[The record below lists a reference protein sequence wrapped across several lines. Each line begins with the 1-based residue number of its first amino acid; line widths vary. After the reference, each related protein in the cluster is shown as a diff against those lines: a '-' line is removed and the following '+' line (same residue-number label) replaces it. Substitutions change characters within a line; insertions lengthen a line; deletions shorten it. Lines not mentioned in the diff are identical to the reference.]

1 MARPLRVSRPSWL
14 LPALAV
20 LACTLLLAGCD
31 LFGPDDPGELPL
43 PDDLALVAVMGGNT
57 PGLRTFDLETLER
70 SALIETDDRQPI
82 GLVASPDGGR
92 WYVSWNLDSH
102 SDGDP
107 RDVLAI
113 FDPAKERF
121 TKSRSWPDSSDV
133 VAGVGNSRLI
143 YDPVNDRVVT
153 YANRATVQFFDA
165 ASLEPEGRHMIGVTE
180 EEVVEAA
187 VLAEGRE
194 EIYFGSY
201 QKIHVY
207 DLNEQEVTE
216 AFSVEGHPVMQSS
229 GFVELA
235 LSPDERY
242 LYGTMFRGPGGP
254 GTFFMMDLS
263 SRQILTKKAVG
274 SYAGMAVHPGGR
286 YVYIDCP
293 AGGMRT
299 LIPTN
304 KILRFDAQAREMEV
318 FIDGPGA
325 LGLPGRALIADKI
338 TMVPGGEAFV
348 IRNPIP
354 ARVRLDEGE
363 EAAPSLLVVDTETKN
378 VLTTYVP
385 PRDED
390 GDVTGAVIDLAFAV
404 VPE

>member
-1 MARPLRVSRPSWL
+1 MTTSRFFLCALPLLV
-14 LPALAV
+14 ALV
-20 LACTLLLAGCD
+20 LAGCD
-31 LFGPDDPGELPL
+31 LFGPDDPDELSL
-43 PDDLALVAVMGGNT
+43 PDDLALVALMGGNT
-57 PGLRTFDLETLER
+57 PGLRTFDPETLER

-82 GLVASPDGGR
+82 GLVVSPDDER
-92 WYVSWNLDSH
+92 WYVSWTIGSY
-102 SDGDP
+102 SDGDA
-107 RDVLAI
+107 RYVLAA
-113 FDPAKERF
+113 FDPARGRF
-121 TKSRSWPDSSDV
+121 VKRNSWPGTSEVVEGLSNSS
-133 VAGVGNSRLI
+133 LI
-143 YDPVNDRVVT
+143 YDPINDRIVA
-153 YANRATVQFFDA
+153 YDSHPAVQFFDA

-187 VLAEGRE
+187 VLAEERE

-216 AFSVEGHPVMQSS
+216 TFSVEGHPVLQSS

-235 LSPDERY
+235 LSPDERH

-254 GTFFMMDLS
+254 GTFFVMDLTS
-263 SRQILTKKAVG
+263 GQILTKKVVG

-286 YVYIDCP
+286 YVYVDCP
-293 AGGMRT
+293 AGGMRE

-304 KILRFDAQAREMEV
+304 KILRFDAQTREMEV
-318 FIDGPGA
+318 FIEGGEA

-338 TMVPGGEAFV
+338 TMLPGGEAFV
-348 IRNPIP
+348 IRNAIP
-354 ARVRLDEGE
+354 ARTRLDEDE
-363 EAAPSLLVVDTETKN
+363 EAAPSLLVVDTETKD
-378 VLTTYVP
+378 VLATYVP

-390 GDVTGAVIDLAFAV
+390 GAVTGAVFDLALTV